1 MKPRPLHIVADEN
14 IPALQALLGSL
25 GTIRTLPGRSMKA
38 ADLAEADVL
47 LVRSITQVDQTLLKD
62 TPVRFVGTATIG
74 MDHVDQDYLH
84 EQGIEFCSAPGC
96 NADAVV
102 EYVLTVLYS
111 LAAEQGFVLRDKTVG
126 IIGVGN
132 VGSRLQ
138 RRLQGLGIRLLLNDP
153 PRAVEQGD
161 KAAATAEAFVSLDT
175 VLDEADILCLHTPL
189 VFAGPYPT
197 QHLLAAEQ
205 LGRLRPGA
213 ILLNAGRGGAI
224 DGAALLSV
232 ARQRPDLTLVLDVWE
247 AEPCIDPAL
256 APYVR
261 IGSPH
266 IAGYSLDGKIR
277 GTYMLYQALCQYLH
291 LPEPAPL
298 REYLPVPS
306 VTRVEAGEGLVPL
319 ELMRLLYD
327 PYRDDRALRAT
338 LGLEK
343 VERGIAFDR
352 LRKEYPV
359 RREFDTL
366 TVAGRL
372 EPALAEELTALG
384 FRVELS

>member
-1 MKPRPLHIVADEN
+1 MKSSHLNIVADEN

-25 GTIRTLPGRSMKA
+25 GTVRTLPGRSMTA
-38 ADLAEADVL
+38 ADLADTDVL
-47 LVRSITQVDQTLLKD
+47 LVRSITRVDRALLEG

-74 MDHVDQDYLH
+74 MDHVDQAYLR
-84 EQGIEFCSAPGC
+84 EQSIAFSSAPGC

-138 RRLQGLGIRLLLNDP
+138 RRLQRLGIKLLLNDP
-153 PRAVEQGD
+153 PRA
-161 KAAATAEAFVSLDT
+161 AEGGESFVSLDRL
-175 VLDEADILCLHTPL
+175 LDEADILCLHTPL
-189 VFAGPYPT
+189 VTAGPHPT
-197 QHLLAAEQ
+197 QHLLGAAQ
-205 LGRLRPGA
+205 LKRLRPGA
-213 ILLNAGRGGAI
+213 IVLNAGRGAAI
-224 DGAALLSV
+224 DGAALLQV
-232 ARQRPDLTLVLDVWE
+232 AGQRPDLTLVLDVWE
-247 AEPCIDPAL
+247 NEPGIDTAL
-256 APYVR
+256 APFVR
-261 IGSPH
+261 LGSPH

-277 GTYMLYQALCQYLH
+277 GTYMLYQALCQHLG
-291 LPEPAPL
+291 LPEAAPL
-298 REYLPVPS
+298 QDYLPAASVP
-306 VTRVEAGEGLVPL
+306 RVEAGPGLTPL

-338 LGLEK
+338 LGLPQAQ
-343 VERGIAFDR
+343 RGVAFDR

-366 TVAGRL
+366 TVTGRL
-372 EPALAEELTALG
+372 APALAEELVALG

>member
-1 MKPRPLHIVADEN
+1 LKSSHLNIVADEN
-14 IPALQALLGSL
+14 IPALQALLGSV
-25 GTIRTLPGRSMKA
+25 GTIRTLPGRSMTA

-47 LVRSITQVDQTLLKD
+47 LVRSITRVDRSLLEG

-74 MDHVDQDYLH
+74 MDHVDLAYLR
-84 EQGIEFCSAPGC
+84 EQGIAFSSAPGC

-138 RRLQGLGIRLLLNDP
+138 RRLQRLGIKLLLNDP
-153 PRAVEQGD
+153 PRASEGG
-161 KAAATAEAFVSLDT
+161 ESFVSLDRL
-175 VLDEADILCLHTPL
+175 LDEADILCLHTPL
-189 VFAGPYPT
+189 VTTGPHPT
-197 QHLLAAEQ
+197 QHLLGTAQ
-205 LGRLRPGA
+205 LARLRPGA
-213 ILLNAGRGGAI
+213 IVLNAGRGAAI
-224 DGAALLSV
+224 DSAALLQV
-232 ARQRPDLTLVLDVWE
+232 ALQRPDLTLVLDVWE
-247 AEPCIDPAL
+247 NEPAIDAAL
-256 APYVR
+256 VPGVR

-277 GTYMLYQALCQYLH
+277 GTYMLYQALCRHLG
-291 LPEPAPL
+291 LPEAAPL
-298 REYLPVPS
+298 QDYLPAAS
-306 VTRVEAGEGLVPL
+306 VARVEAGPGLAPL

-327 PYRDDRALRAT
+327 PYRDDRALRGT
-338 LGLEK
+338 LGLPQAQ
-343 VERGIAFDR
+343 RGTAFDR

-366 TVAGRL
+366 TVTGQL
-372 EPALAEELTALG
+372 GPALAEELAALG